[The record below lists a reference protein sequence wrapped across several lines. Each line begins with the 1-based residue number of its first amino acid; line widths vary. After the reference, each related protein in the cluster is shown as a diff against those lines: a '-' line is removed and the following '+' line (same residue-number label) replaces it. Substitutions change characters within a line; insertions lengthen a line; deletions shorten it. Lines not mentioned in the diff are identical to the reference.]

1 MRELAAMFHLRIG
14 RPRGLGLGRANGD
27 AQLPTDAIN
36 GGFGAARTFGYASG
50 AHHEYRDGRHTSL
63 NHLLLKPHTSRL
75 LRFRDPLWVYQC
87 SPEVAVYL
95 RTKVCRVLAY
105 QSSGPGPHDSHTRL
119 QVVPYTAAIEVLS

>member
-63 NHLLLKPHTSRL
+63 NHLLLKPHSSRL
-75 LRFRDPLWVYQC
+75 IRFRDPCVWFIKCFPQRFK
-87 SPEVAVYL
+87 SF
-95 RTKVCRVLAY
+95 RVLAY
-105 QSSGPGPHDSHTRL
+105 QSQGCPHDSHTRL